1 MSYQETAMNLETEQY
16 IKDTEHLKILSIV
29 YYITGVVTLFKS
41 AVFLIHVFLGIIFII
56 IASSSGEDELAIP
69 GFIFLAIG
77 CIGFLLGIL
86 IGILKLVTGYMLGK
100 RKMRMFCL
108 IVGVLSCL
116 SIPYG
121 TTQGVFTII
130 VLVRQSVVNLF
141 TPEQNKGTAG

>member
-1 MSYQETAMNLETEQY
+1 MPTTFNQGLAD
-16 IKDTEHLKILSIV
+16 I
-29 YYITGVVTLFKS
+29 G
-41 AVFLIHVFLGIIFII
+41 AFLGKP
-56 IASSSGEDELAIP
+56 S
-69 GFIFLAIG
+69 
-77 CIGFLLGIL
+77 
-86 IGILKLVTGYMLGK
+86 TGYMLGK